1 MSVSE
6 RCLRPPL
13 KKSIGGRICVRLIL
27 DSGPDLDLGLSL
39 TQYLPWINHREIPA
53 ERDVLQA
60 QEEGFLTNILVPEG
74 ELVDV
79 HTPVAIMCEAEDAV
93 KELAENQKLVHEI
106 VSEQKESLKALTWQS
121 YLKESSGPKGCS

>member
-1 MSVSE
+1 M
-6 RCLRPPL
+6 
-13 KKSIGGRICVRLIL
+13 IL

-39 TQYLPWINHREIPA
+39 TQYLPWSIKHLEIPA
-53 ERDVLQA
+53 EPDVLQA

-79 HTPVAIMCEAEDAV
+79 HTPVAIMCEAENAV